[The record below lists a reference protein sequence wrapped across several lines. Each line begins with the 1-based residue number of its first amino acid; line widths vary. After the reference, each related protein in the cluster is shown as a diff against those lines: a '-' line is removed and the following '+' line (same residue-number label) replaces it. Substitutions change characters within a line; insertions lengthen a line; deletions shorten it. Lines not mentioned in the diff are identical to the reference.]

1 MIPDAFK
8 PFANVAYPCFI
19 LDNDGTLHQNESAG
33 QAGPPLS
40 NQAEILSLL
49 RAAGQQMKAGGEAVT
64 HRPLLT
70 DALRMRTLT
79 LMLTDEGLLAVA
91 SAAMEAPVTIFSSQM
106 REQLGNILATIP
118 MVNNQ
123 LEDSQLHLMSD
134 IQYSCYQLL
143 RITANLEDA
152 GLVESKKYR
161 LASTDLGAL
170 VDAVCYNAASVTNVR
185 QVPLE
190 WQVPGTPVMTDINSR
205 LMMTAL
211 LNVIRNSLAFSR
223 DGNKISV
230 RLTQTGKNA
239 LLSVEDKGLGIRPE
253 NLTEIFKPYF
263 SVDPYGD
270 SNIRPGVGL
279 GLSVTQQAV
288 TAFGGTVK
296 AESRF
301 GEGTSIFLSLPL
313 YTGEAAALE
322 SEPVE
327 YMLGKYS
334 PIFIQ
339 LCGYCLL
346 PQL

>member
-1 MIPDAFK
+1 MIPKTFK
-8 PFANVAYPCFI
+8 PFQNAAYPCFF
-19 LDNDGTLHQNESAG
+19 LDNDGVLYQNEAVG

-49 RAAGQQMKAGGEAVT
+49 RVAAQQMKNSGETVT
-64 HRPLLT
+64 HHPLLT
-70 DALRMRTLT
+70 DALRMRTFT
-79 LMLTDEGLLAVA
+79 LMVTDEGLLAVG
-91 SAAMEAPVTIFSSQM
+91 SAAVESPVTIFSSQM

-123 LEDSQLHLMSD
+123 LEDSQLHLTSD
-134 IQYSCYQLL
+134 IQYNCYQLL
-143 RITANLEDA
+143 RLSADLEDA
-152 GLVESKKYR
+152 GFVESKKYR
-161 LASTDLGAL
+161 LVPTDLADL
-170 VDAVCYNAASVTNVR
+170 VDKLCYNVASVTNVR

-190 WQVPGTPVMTDINSR
+190 WQVPETPVMVEANVR
-205 LMMTAL
+205 LMMAAL
-211 LNVIRNSLAFSR
+211 LNVIRNSLAYSR
-223 DGNKISV
+223 DGNKINV
-230 RLTQTGKNA
+230 RLTQAGKNA
-239 LLSVEDKGLGIRPE
+239 LITVEDKGLGIRPE
-253 NLTEIFKPYF
+253 NMTGIFKPYF

-270 SNIRPGVGL
+270 SNVRPGVGL
-279 GLSVTQQAV
+279 GLSVTQQALA
-288 TAFGGTVK
+288 AFGGSVK

-313 YTGEAAALE
+313 YTGSTAALE

-339 LCGYCLL
+339 LCGYCLM